1 MSRFFELLKLKTLA
15 GSQGPTSAELQSAG
29 ETIFIERPN
38 SNQLEELILVQKAH
52 YFQTQNGAGLPH
64 PGLSAVTSTNIP
76 DSGTATTVLA
86 PENFQ
91 VLNVVA
97 LSLKNAS
104 GGDAS
109 VQVSLTD
116 GSTSVILASGTVGD
130 GGELPIITP
139 LVVNSALGAG
149 SGSAGIKLDSSLQLK
164 VASNA
169 TISAIVAYQTLSV
182 A

>member
-15 GSQGPTSAELQSAG
+15 GSSGPSSAELQSAG

-38 SNQLEELILVQKAH
+38 TKQLEDLIMVQKAH

-64 PGLSAVTSTNIP
+64 PGLSAVLTTSIP
-76 DSGTATTVLA
+76 DSGAATSVLV
-86 PENFQ
+86 PTNFQ
-91 VLNVVA
+91 VLKIVA

-109 VQVSLTD
+109 VQVTLTD
-116 GSTSVILASGTVGD
+116 GSTSVVLAAGTVGD

-139 LVVNSALGAG
+139 LVVTSALGAG
-149 SGSAGIKLDSSLQLK
+149 SSASGILVDSSLQIK

-169 TISAIVAYQTLSV
+169 SITSNVAYQTLSV

>member
-1 MSRFFELLKLKTLA
+1 MGRFFQALKQKTLA
-15 GSQGPTSAELQSAG
+15 GSTGPTSSQLQQAG
-29 ETIFIERPN
+29 QTIFVEK
-38 SNQLEELILVQKAH
+38 SNTNDLNEVILVQQAH

-64 PGLSAVTSTNIP
+64 PGLSKVISTAIG
-76 DSGTATTVLA
+76 DSGTATAVVSPTSFEV
-86 PENFQ
+86 F
-91 VLNVVA
+91 NVVG
-97 LSLKNAS
+97 LTLKNAS

-116 GSTSVILASGTVGD
+116 GTTSMILATGTVGD

-139 LVVNSALGAG
+139 LVVTSALGAG
-149 SGSAGIKLDSSLQLK
+149 SACSGVKLDSSLTIA

-169 TISAIVAYQTLSV
+169 NITANVAYQVLSV